1 MKIRLIIISI
11 FSFVKRLFF
20 VFPDLYGIII
30 YLPLL
35 TVFNT
40 KNSKKSLF
48 FVLFF
53 VLIIVATGNLLFI
66 VDFIP
71 LILLLIFKPSFE
83 SYKFDAIL
91 SKLIPLYI
99 ILSLYGIYQFIFGFN
114 SFEQGWINSNL
125 GTVGAENFNTDKTIR
140 PFSTF
145 AGIPEFTFF
154 CALFSYYFYTEKKNT
169 LFLISIVILILSGS
183 RGVIIS
189 TIVAFA
195 IIYFLKNNSY
205 IKMLFK
211 GFLLS
216 ILIFV
221 SLIFVYPL
229 IFQFSYD
236 STSRILVYGTF
247 NGRIL
252 NWLELF
258 NKSSYL
264 NFLFGNFNS
273 IYTELTTDNLYLN
286 LVSKLGIFGSIYFY
300 SFFRKIKL
308 NEKSVFFLTI
318 FLGYSFYADVI
329 FSYYLMFPLFF
340 AIYSKK

>member
-53 VLIIVATGNLLFI
+53 VLIIVATGKLLFI

-83 SYKFDAIL
+83 SYKFDATL
-91 SKLIPLYI
+91 SKLTPLYI

-114 SFEQGWINSNL
+114 SFELGWINSNL
-125 GTVGAENFNTDKTIR
+125 GTVGTENFNTDKTIR

-154 CALFSYYFYTEKKNT
+154 CALFSYHFYTEKKNT

-183 RGVIIS
+183 RGVIVS
-189 TIVAFA
+189 TIVAFT

-221 SLIFVYPL
+221 SLIFVYPFF
-229 IFQFSYD
+229 FQFS
-236 STSRILVYGTF
+236 
-247 NGRIL
+247 
-252 NWLELF
+252 
-258 NKSSYL
+258 
-264 NFLFGNFNS
+264 
-273 IYTELTTDNLYLN
+273 
-286 LVSKLGIFGSIYFY
+286 
-300 SFFRKIKL
+300 
-308 NEKSVFFLTI
+308 
-318 FLGYSFYADVI
+318 
-329 FSYYLMFPLFF
+329 
-340 AIYSKK
+340 